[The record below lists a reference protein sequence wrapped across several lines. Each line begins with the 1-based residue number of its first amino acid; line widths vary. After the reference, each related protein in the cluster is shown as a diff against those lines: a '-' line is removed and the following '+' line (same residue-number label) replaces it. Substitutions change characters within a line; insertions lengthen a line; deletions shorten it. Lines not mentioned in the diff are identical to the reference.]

1 MKRFGDRQEIAE
13 SSKPSYYQ
21 LDRDEDLIQKES
33 NMSKITRRQFL
44 ASSAATA
51 GAAALGGR
59 FSLAEQAAAVA
70 PVKVK
75 SGADLVT
82 LGKSGIKTS
91 VLGIG
96 TGTRGG
102 REQRDMG
109 QDGFVR
115 LAREA
120 YDRGI
125 RYIDTADMYRIHP
138 FVGAA
143 LKELPREEMFIQT
156 KTTAKNAD
164 KAKADIER
172 FRRELGIETMDTLLI
187 HCMTKDQWPVD
198 MRPVIDVLLDAKRKG
213 QVRAIG
219 VSCHSFDALADAA
232 ICEHMD
238 VHLVRINPAG
248 SRMDGKPEKVTSQI
262 RKMHQ
267 QNRGVI
273 GMKVFSEGDFKT
285 REQRFKSLKFVLGL
299 GTVHAF
305 TIGFSDV
312 KQIDETLEMIERAV
326 A

>member
-1 MKRFGDRQEIAE
+1 
-13 SSKPSYYQ
+13 
-21 LDRDEDLIQKES
+21 
-33 NMSKITRRQFL
+33 MSKITRRQFL
-44 ASSAATA
+44 ASSTATA
-51 GAAALGGR
+51 GAVALGGR
-59 FSLAEQAAAVA
+59 FSLAEQAPAVT

-75 SGADLVT
+75 SGTDLVT

-96 TGTRGG
+96 TGTRSG
-102 REQRDMG
+102 REQRDLG
-109 QDGFVR
+109 RDGFVR

-120 YDRGI
+120 FDRGI

-187 HCMTKDQWPVD
+187 HCMTKDKWPVD
-198 MRPVIDVLLDAKRKG
+198 MRPVIDVLLEAKRKG

-219 VSCHSFDALADAA
+219 VSCHSYDALADAA
-232 ICEHMD
+232 SCEHLD
-238 VHLVRINPAG
+238 VHLVRINPVG
-248 SRMDGKPEKVTSQI
+248 SRMDDKPEKVASQI

-285 REQRFKSLKFVLGL
+285 SEQRFKSLKFVLGL

-305 TIGFSDV
+305 TIGFSDIN
-312 KQIDETLEMIERAV
+312 QIDETLAMIEQAV